1 MGFMRPKAPPPVS
14 PEVTAAQDRA
24 EQRAVASERE
34 QATQASA
41 RMRVMRTGGLRLLF
55 SPARQEG
62 PGQAMGTSLGASSGM
77 MQ

>member
-1 MGFMRPKAPPPVS
+1 MGFMRPAAPPPPS

-24 EQRAVASERE
+24 EQRAMASERE
-34 QATQASA
+34 QAQQASA
-41 RMRVMRTGGLRLLF
+41 RMRTMRTGGLRLLF

-62 PGQAMGTSLGASSGM
+62 AMRSTLGSSGGM

>member
-1 MGFMRPKAPPPVS
+1 MGFLRPSAPPPVS

-41 RMRVMRTGGLRLLF
+41 RMRLMRTGGLRLLF
-55 SPARQEG
+55 SPSRQEG
-62 PGQAMGTSLGASSGM
+62 ASSTTLGSSSGM